1 MRERTRTGRRPM
13 RFETG
18 AQSRGKTPRKMI
30 GTLLRASGE
39 KGVSRRFGRGKADL
53 DGEEGGAVRGLAVG
67 LGAPTGCVSQGEEEQ
82 RRRGDSHEVGR
93 LCDRY
98 PPVLGK
104 RLERGDDGC
113 GAERAHHRMKRYLNE
128 QDVFA
133 PRRPVV
139 GVCARERERRSGG
152 VRARSSWRTGGV
164 THRSGRRSAARR
176 RESVSTMRSLM

>member
-1 MRERTRTGRRPM
+1 MKERKDDREEREEGEEGEEKERSVRKRTRTGRRPM

-67 LGAPTGCVSQGEEEQ
+67 LGAQTGCVSQGEEEK

-93 LCDRY
+93 LRDRD

-139 GVCARERERRSGG
+139 GVCARGSEREGREGSE
-152 VRARSSWRTGGV
+152 RARAGER
-164 THRSGRRSAARR
+164 AA
-176 RESVSTMRSLM
+176 